1 MRPEAPFYVG
11 RTRPSSI
18 GWTRIAITLVAGA
31 VLALLMA
38 QRSTSL
44 GMLLVAVL
52 FLGLAVWTWMG
63 QRTRF
68 IVDGHGLTVSLG
80 GFLPRKPWPLEDFR
94 TVQLRELPRSQVGVA
109 LGGYG
114 WRRSRA
120 STPQPAELT
129 PVGSRKIFTLDQIQ
143 QPYRMLVTR
152 PGTMVEIIGR
162 GSTHYILSPR
172 TRTPRPP
179 RSTRRSVPGAER
191 VDFPL
196 VIH

>member
-31 VLALLMA
+31 VLTLLMA
-38 QRSTSL
+38 QRSSPL
-44 GMLLVAVL
+44 GVLLVAVL

-63 QRTRF
+63 QHTRF
-68 IVDGHGLTVSLG
+68 IVDEHGLTVSLG

-94 TVQLRELPRSQVGVA
+94 TVQLRELGPSRVGVT

-114 WRRSRA
+114 WRRGKA
-120 STPQPAELT
+120 TTPRPEELT

-143 QPYRMLVTR
+143 QPYRMLATR
-152 PGTMVEIIGR
+152 SGPMVEIIGR
-162 GSTHYILSPR
+162 GSTNYIISPEDPQA
-172 TRTPRPP
+172 TAVAVDQAI
-179 RSTRRSVPGAER
+179 RSRR
-191 VDFPL
+191 
-196 VIH
+196 